1 MRKESG
7 HLTMNT
13 LTYQKSLNFDTI
25 IEKSNQ
31 DISYKISSSSNK
43 GESELFYFLAS
54 QNAL

>member
-1 MRKESG
+1 
-7 HLTMNT
+7 MNT